1 MEDISLH
8 VLDIMENALRA
19 GAKTIRVW
27 IAHDEGKD
35 EMRVTIADDGRG
47 MSKKEVRDALD
58 PFYTTKDGKRIGL
71 GLSLLVQ
78 DDLGH
83 LEQPFDCGI
92 VVRVDADQ
100 RGVGLGRTGE
110 IVGLGQR
117 RRDEQDA
124 LAVEVELVHVRPQLG
139 KQTGPQL
146 NLAAVEAQRQR
157 TIRALQWRLHGAQ

>member
-58 PFYTTKDGKRIGL
+58 PFYTTKAGKRIGL
-71 GLSLLVQ
+71 GLSLLGQAADEAGGRIDVISTP
-78 DDLGH
+78 DSGTSVTAIFRLSHPDRKPLGDIDGTIDIMKAFH
-83 LEQPFDCGI
+83 RD
-92 VVRVDADQ
+92 VVIQ
-100 RGVGLGRTGE
+100 YENTMEGR
-110 IVGLGQR
+110 
-117 RRDEQDA
+117 
-124 LAVEVELVHVRPQLG
+124 
-139 KQTGPQL
+139 
-146 NLAAVEAQRQR
+146 
-157 TIRALQWRLHGAQ
+157 